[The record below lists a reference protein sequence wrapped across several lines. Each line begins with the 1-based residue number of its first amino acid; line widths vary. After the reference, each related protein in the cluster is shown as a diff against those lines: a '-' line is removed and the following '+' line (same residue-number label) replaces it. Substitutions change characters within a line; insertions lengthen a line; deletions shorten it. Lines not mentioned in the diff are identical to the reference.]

1 MAAASKNI
9 ETWRCMFDD
18 EDHLESRT
26 FPAIH
31 KTILGLVCSDL
42 RQQLEL
48 STATIDDKDADGRT
62 ALSWAAAK
70 GDADAVKLLLHFGAN
85 PNVCSR
91 KGQSP
96 LHWAGQNPSERSI
109 EIVQALLGHN
119 ADVNLVDQWNRTV
132 LVNAAADN
140 GDPECLKCLVD
151 AGADINWRDC
161 HKRTSLGYAAKR
173 GVTRAVEF
181 FLSRGADPHIPDHWG
196 YTPLCEAVHEN
207 HHQVLRILLQVDGIV
222 TTAKTKEGKS
232 ILHIA
237 ALHGDIETLQALN
250 DGRLEVLNPLE
261 RDNEGLSPP
270 DLFNSR
276 EDKDPVLREAFVAL
290 ANLEIGVGEGD
301 DAELQS
307 EEDSGDENESNFVDA
322 IEHQVDEEAA

>member
-1 MAAASKNI
+1 
-9 ETWRCMFDD
+9 MFDS

-31 KTILGLVCSDL
+31 KTVLGLVHSDL

-70 GDADAVKLLLHFGAN
+70 GDADAVKILLEFGAN

-96 LHWAGQNPSERSI
+96 LHWGGQNPSERCV
-109 EIVQALLGHN
+109 EIVQALLDHE

-132 LVNAAADN
+132 LVNAAGDN
-140 GDPECLKCLVD
+140 GDPECMKRLVD

-173 GVTRAVEF
+173 GVARGVEF
-181 FLSRGADPHIPDHWG
+181 LLSRGADPHIPDHWG
-196 YTPLCEAVHEN
+196 YTPLCEVVHEN
-207 HHQVLRILLQVDGIV
+207 HHQALKILLQVDNII

-237 ALHGDIETLQALN
+237 ALHGDIETLHALK
-250 DGRLEVLNPLE
+250 DGRFEVLNPLE
-261 RDNEGLSPP
+261 HDNEGFSPR
-270 DLFNSR
+270 DLFDAR
-276 EDKDPVLREAFVAL
+276 EDKDLALEKAFVAL
-290 ANLEIGVGEGD
+290 LNPIIRGD
-301 DAELQS
+301 KRDDVDLQL
-307 EEDSGDENESNFVDA
+307 EEDSEDESASAFVDA
-322 IEHQVDEEAA
+322 VERQVGEETEQRLRP

>member
-1 MAAASKNI
+1 
-9 ETWRCMFDD
+9 MFDD

-31 KTILGLVCSDL
+31 KTVLGLVHSDL

-70 GDADAVKLLLHFGAN
+70 GDADAVKILLQFGAN

-96 LHWAGQNPSERSI
+96 LHWGGQNPSERCV
-109 EIVQALLGHN
+109 EIIQALLDHG

-140 GDPECLKCLVD
+140 GDPECLKRLVD

-173 GVTRAVEF
+173 GVARAVEF

-207 HHQVLRILLQVDGIV
+207 HHQVLRILLQVNGMI

-237 ALHGDIETLQALN
+237 ALHGDIETLHALK

-261 RDNEGLSPP
+261 RDNEGLSPRE
-270 DLFNSR
+270 LFDSR
-276 EDKDPVLREAFVAL
+276 EDTDPALEEAFVAL
-290 ANLEIGVGEGD
+290 VSLGIRSDEGD
-301 DAELQS
+301 DVELQL
-307 EEDSGDENESNFVDA
+307 EEHSGDESESAFVDA
-322 IEHQVDEEAA
+322 VEHQVDEETE